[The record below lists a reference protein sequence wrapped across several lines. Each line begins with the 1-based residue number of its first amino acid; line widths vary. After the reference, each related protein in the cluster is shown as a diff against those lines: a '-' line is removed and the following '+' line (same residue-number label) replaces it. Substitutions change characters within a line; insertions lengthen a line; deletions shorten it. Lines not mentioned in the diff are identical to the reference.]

1 MTKTHVR
8 PLGDNVLIEPQEIK
22 KQTEQGIYL
31 PESSSKEKPQGG
43 TIIAVGES
51 KDIKVKKGQKV
62 LFRKYSGTEVKVDGT
77 EFLIIKNDDLLA
89 IIE

>member
-1 MTKTHVR
+1 MTKTNVR
-8 PLGDNVLIEPQEIK
+8 PLGDNVLIEPQEVK

-43 TIIAVGES
+43 TVIAVGES
-51 KDIKVKKGQKV
+51 KDVKVKKGQKV
-62 LFRKYSGTEVKVDGT
+62 LFRKYSGTEVKIDGK